1 MISESRVQRLIEEFE
16 DGAALEF
23 GGFSIRHGIAA
34 TLKHIVDT
42 EATYADS
49 ESSYS
54 VPACVLEEMVEALAA
69 PTLLERALSG
79 DAASARQFL
88 HQSGFID
95 EHGNLMP
102 QYQSTKEV
110 DK

>member
-1 MISESRVQRLIEEFE
+1 MISESRVQWLIQEFE
-16 DGAALEF
+16 CGAAVGL
-23 GGFSIRHGIAA
+23 GGSSIRLGIAA

>member
-1 MISESRVQRLIEEFE
+1 MISESRVERLIQEFE
-16 DGAALEF
+16 CGAAVGL
-23 GGFSIRHGIAA
+23 GGSSIRHGIAA
-34 TLKHIVDT
+34 TLKHIVYT

-88 HQSGFID
+88 HQSGIID

>member
-23 GGFSIRHGIAA
+23 GGFSIGHGIAA

-54 VPACVLEEMVEALAA
+54 VPACVLEEMVEALTA

-88 HQSGFID
+88 RQAGFID
-95 EHGNLMP
+95 EQGNLMP
-102 QYQSTKEV
+102 QYQSAKEV

>member
-1 MISESRVQRLIEEFE
+1 VISESRVQRLIEEFE

-23 GGFSIRHGIAA
+23 GGFSIGHGIAA

-54 VPACVLEEMVEALAA
+54 VPACVLEEMVEALTA
-69 PTLLERALSG
+69 PTLMERALAG
-79 DAASARQFL
+79 DKDAARQFL
-88 HQSGFID
+88 FEAGFTD
-95 EHGNLMP
+95 EHGQLTGP
-102 QYQSTKEV
+102 YKSEQSN
-110 DK
+110 D

>member
-23 GGFSIRHGIAA
+23 GGFSIGHGIAA

-42 EATYADS
+42 EAIYADS

-88 HQSGFID
+88 RQAGFID

-110 DK
+110 SE